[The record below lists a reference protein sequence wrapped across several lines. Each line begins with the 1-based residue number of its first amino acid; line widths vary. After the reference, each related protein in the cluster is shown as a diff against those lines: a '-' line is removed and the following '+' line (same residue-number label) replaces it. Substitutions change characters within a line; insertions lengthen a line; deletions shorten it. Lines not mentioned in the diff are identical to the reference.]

1 MAFWRRRKRAEDAQ
15 AEVETFES
23 FTATK
28 PPERTPVAPRVETH
42 LFPLPTPP
50 GPTRPQDEEPEPEP
64 EPAPEPEPLPVY
76 EPEPEPEPEP
86 TPPEPEPAPP
96 EPEPAAR
103 EPEPAPPPPAPPRPR
118 PPRTAAPVETSLEV
132 TVHDERLQGR
142 STPLDLTPSEAIVLA
157 RDGRHGLR
165 RKVGGDEGTRD

>member
-15 AEVETFES
+15 AEAEAFES

-28 PPERTPVAPRVETH
+28 PPERTPVAPRVETR
-42 LFPLPTPP
+42 LFPPPTPP
-50 GPTRPQDEEPEPEP
+50 STPQDEEPEPAPEPDPVPVDEP
-64 EPAPEPEPLPVY
+64 EPAA
-76 EPEPEPEPEP
+76 
-86 TPPEPEPAPP
+86 EPEPAPP
-96 EPEPAAR
+96 EPEPAAPEREPAAR
-103 EPEPAPPPPAPPRPR
+103 EPEPAPPAPASPRPR
-118 PPRTAAPVETSLEV
+118 PARTPPPIETSLEV

-165 RKVGGDEGTRD
+165 RNVGAADGPEE